1 MVYEEVETVKKI
13 QAKDYKL
20 AVDVHTELETKLKGK
35 SARQIQLENQY
46 NVVCQSLSN
55 AAATKAAAE
64 AYYSS
69 LNTAML
75 VCGIMGFVF
84 SIIMIIGMVVEVLG
98 LFCSM
103 GSITLILY
111 IFVFANVGK
120 RQTLKFQ
127 IDTMTDTLSRNA
139 NERDRLEVEIQRV
152 IKEENARRTYLNN
165 TLVKCNDVVDAS
177 NQYLTYDTQSISR
190 LLYVMMC
197 NDIGESKP
205 VDRKLFDIR
214 QRVFQKVN

>member
-1 MVYEEVETVKKI
+1 MD
-13 QAKDYKL
+13 A
-20 AVDVHTELETKLKGK
+20 HTELETKLKGK

-46 NVVCQSLSN
+46 NAVCQSLSN
-55 AAATKAAAE
+55 AGATKAAAE
-64 AYYSS
+64 ASYSS

-75 VCGIMGFVF
+75 VCGIVGFVF
-84 SIIMIIGMVVEVLG
+84 SIIMIIGIVVEVLG

-139 NERDRLEVEIQRV
+139 NERDRLEVELQRV